1 MTLIAFASAKGSPG
15 VTQTVTGLASVW
27 SRDVV
32 VADLD
37 PVGGDIGL
45 RLRRGDGLPLDH
57 DDGLLS
63 YGAALRGGKPADLA
77 EHLQR
82 AEDGTQV
89 LVGVAGPGQVQGLGA
104 AWPHI
109 GASLR
114 RATPD
119 VLADCG
125 RLGPG
130 SPVLPVIER
139 SSALIMVARSDIAA
153 LSHLR
158 ERLVWLKNTLRA
170 GGGEPVPVGVLLV
183 GDAGD
188 QRSADDLGRLL
199 ASGGLDVPVLGTVA
213 HEPKIVNNLATTS
226 ERALRRSLFIR
237 SLTDVRTRVQALVSS
252 REVMWAAESAEPTA
266 PTGQVV

>member
-45 RLRRGDGLPLDH
+45 RLKRSDGLPLDH
-57 DDGLLS
+57 DNGLLS
-63 YGAALRGGKPADLA
+63 YGAAVRSGQAADLA

-82 AEDGTQV
+82 AEDGTQM
-89 LVGVAGPGQVQGLGA
+89 LVGVAGPGQVQGLGP

-109 GASLR
+109 GAGLR
-114 RATPD
+114 SAAAD

-125 RLGPG
+125 RLAPG
-130 SPVLPVIER
+130 SPAMPVIER
-139 SSALIMVARSDIAA
+139 ASAVIMVARSDIAA
-153 LSHLR
+153 LAHLR
-158 ERLVWLKNTLRA
+158 ERLRWMSDALRA
-170 GGGEPVPVGVLLV
+170 GAGDRVPTGVVLV

-188 QRSADDLGRLL
+188 QRSADDLARLL
-199 ASGGLDVPVLGTVA
+199 ASGGIDVPVLGTVA
-213 HEPKIVNNLATTS
+213 HDPKTVRLLPSIS
-226 ERALRRSLFIR
+226 ERVLRRSLFHR
-237 SLTDVRTRVQALVSS
+237 SLLDVAGRVQALVAS
-252 REVMWAAESAEPTA
+252 REVQWAPGTERA
-266 PTGQVV
+266 V